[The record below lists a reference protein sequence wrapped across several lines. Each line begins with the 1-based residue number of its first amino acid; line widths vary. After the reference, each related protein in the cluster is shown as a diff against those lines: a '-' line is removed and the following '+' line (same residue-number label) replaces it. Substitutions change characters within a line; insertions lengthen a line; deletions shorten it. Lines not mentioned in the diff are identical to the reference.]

1 MPSKKHCPFCN
12 HLVEQDEQ
20 VCPHC
25 GGENRT
31 PKTIEELL
39 AYCEKREM
47 PLHRMRFFIGENYQ
61 KARAFG
67 IYEDGGRY
75 IVYKNK
81 ANGERATRYSGP
93 DEAHAVMELFQKLL
107 DECHKRDIYPD
118 GKPAYETR
126 DDSWTRHFFPP
137 KKTIGKE
144 GAAIIFLIVL
154 LVGILALAAFTGR
167 WYSSGYYKLNSS
179 YYIHKGSSW
188 FHAGETNWYIT
199 RGVPSANVEYLG
211 KEYDPAWGIIE
222 FEQSET
228 GKDYQAGKYNSYSGS
243 DRDSYGSSSSDYS
256 SSDYSSWDSGDTDW
270 DSDW

>member
-1 MPSKKHCPFCN
+1 
-12 HLVEQDEQ
+12 
-20 VCPHC
+20 
-25 GGENRT
+25 
-31 PKTIEELL
+31 
-39 AYCEKREM
+39 
-47 PLHRMRFFIGENYQ
+47 MRFFIGENYQ

-81 ANGERATRYSGP
+81 ANGERVTRYSGP
-93 DEAHAVMELFQKLL
+93 DEAHAVRELFQKLL

-188 FHAGETNWYIT
+188 FHAGETN
-199 RGVPSANVEYLG
+199 
-211 KEYDPAWGIIE
+211 
-222 FEQSET
+222 
-228 GKDYQAGKYNSYSGS
+228 
-243 DRDSYGSSSSDYS
+243 
-256 SSDYSSWDSGDTDW
+256 
-270 DSDW
+270 